1 MRKQYGR
8 GVEPLGGIRFGVGAA
23 GRYAGK
29 MTNTDT
35 RQPRR
40 AIRAAAVGFGA
51 VALYA
56 LVGVLQIL
64 VWNPLAAV
72 PGATLA
78 QIRANMT
85 LANEPLVAN
94 GVVIWAAIGMVL
106 AAVVLVVTIVRHTSA
121 VLPVA
126 AAYLV
131 LLVFAAPG
139 HFFVAF
145 GPGMSIAD
153 TFMISGGDHA
163 PWGVVLYLVSAAA
176 LLALIVLIIGAAR
189 AAAARD
195 TNRGRIDG

>member
-1 MRKQYGR
+1 MRKT
-8 GVEPLGGIRFGVGAA
+8 E
-23 GRYAGK
+23 
-29 MTNTDT
+29 T

-40 AIRAAAVGFGA
+40 AVRTAAGGFTVIA
-51 VALYA
+51 AYA
-56 LVGVLQIL
+56 ITGVLQIL

-72 PGATLA
+72 PGATLG
-78 QIRANMT
+78 QIRTNMT
-85 LANEPLVAN
+85 LAHEPLVAD

-106 AAVVLVVTIVRHTSA
+106 AAVVLVVTIVRHMSA
-121 VLPVA
+121 VGPVV

-176 LLALIVLIIGAAR
+176 LLALIVLIIRAAR

-195 TNRGRIDG
+195 AARARGLG